1 MVSTGFSKIDYPII
15 THYPLIPN
23 SKSLLNKIGRI
34 FPYYRHPQKG
44 LRNQMGVFQNVIN
57 PKKVCGIKCCFS
69 KCDHPQKV
77 CLTIITN
84 GHQSSPSTRV
94 TYRLVKVDTVGNPP
108 EWGLRKTGSSFS
120 TVLVRYIV
128 TYLSISHGHGM
139 LININYYYYYP
150 ILYIGA
156 KCNLCCSH

>member
-1 MVSTGFSKIDYPII
+1 MTSMHHFYTLFSNFWWNFLQNIMFKNNMVSTGFSKIDYPII

-34 FPYYRHPQKG
+34 FPKCHHPQKG

-94 TYRLVKVDTVGNPP
+94 TYRLVKVRLATHQNGVC
-108 EWGLRKTGSSFS
+108 
-120 TVLVRYIV
+120 
-128 TYLSISHGHGM
+128 
-139 LININYYYYYP
+139 
-150 ILYIGA
+150 A
-156 KCNLCCSH
+156 KQAHPFLPC